1 MGRAGYHSPIAS
13 TTPTDHPTSLAAR
26 AIAAA
31 DPHDRLRAI
40 CTLRDELELLEA
52 DAVRGAI
59 HEGSSWSEVADA
71 LGISKQSAHRRHAKR
86 LDDPPPPARA
96 LTPGTDH
103 ITVTAQARRAVR
115 AGRAA
120 ARAFNHTEVDPGHL
134 LLALM
139 ADTNGPAAEC
149 LASIGV
155 EFDAVRDAVG
165 RLGLP
170 ATPAGA
176 SPRRRVRISKGAR
189 AALEQSLREAQR
201 LGHHH
206 LGVEHLLLGLLR
218 DEEGGAARALADIGI
233 SADDIERCLG
243 KVLKDAPF
251 SPR

>member
-1 MGRAGYHSPIAS
+1 MA
-13 TTPTDHPTSLAAR
+13 TDHPTSLAAR

-103 ITVTAQARRAVR
+103 MRAPARGGRAVR

-120 ARAFNHTEVDPGHL
+120 ARPFTPTEVDPGHL

-139 ADTNGPAAEC
+139 PAPNGGAAEC
-149 LASIGV
+149 LASTGG
-155 EFDAVRDAVG
+155 EFDAVGGAVG
-165 RLGLP
+165 RLALP

-176 SPRRRVRISKGAR
+176 S
-189 AALEQSLREAQR
+189 
-201 LGHHH
+201 
-206 LGVEHLLLGLLR
+206 
-218 DEEGGAARALADIGI
+218 
-233 SADDIERCLG
+233 
-243 KVLKDAPF
+243 
-251 SPR
+251 

>member
-1 MGRAGYHSPIAS
+1 MA
-13 TTPTDHPTSLAAR
+13 TDHPTSLAAR

-31 DPHDRLRAI
+31 DPRDRLRAI
-40 CTLRDELELLEA
+40 CSLRDELELLEA

-59 HEGSSWSEVADA
+59 HEGSSWSQIAEA
-71 LGISKQSAHRRHAKR
+71 LGISKQSAHRRHAKH
-86 LDDPPPPARA
+86 LDDPLPPPRSLAPA
-96 LTPGTDH
+96 GDH

-120 ARAFNHTEVDPGHL
+120 ARALHHTEVDPAHL
-134 LLALM
+134 LLGLM
-139 ADTNGPAAEC
+139 TDADGAAAQC
-149 LASIGV
+149 LSSIGV

-176 SPRRRVRISKGAR
+176 ARRRVPISKAAR

-201 LGHHH
+201 LGHQH

-218 DEEGGAARALADIGI
+218 DEDGGATRALADVGI
-233 SADDIERCLG
+233 SPDDLERCLG